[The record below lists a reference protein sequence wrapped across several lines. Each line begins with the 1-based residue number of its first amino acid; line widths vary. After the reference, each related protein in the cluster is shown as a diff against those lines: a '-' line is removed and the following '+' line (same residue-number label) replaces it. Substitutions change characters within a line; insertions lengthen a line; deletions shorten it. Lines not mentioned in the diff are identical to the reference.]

1 MRSVPRYQS
10 HSHSNDIAWA
20 AQSYFDQAA
29 EVSSLLDIKLTSR
42 KWDNQSVLMCGFPVI
57 QLQRHLKA
65 LVQENHRFVALCE
78 EFARPVQPGT
88 KPSYDRRVV
97 RIVTPGTLIDEPFLN
112 HYENNYL
119 MAISPAASSSPT
131 GHDELGLAWL
141 DVSTGEFFTKSTTT
155 ECLCDD
161 IVRIHPREVVLPK
174 KLKSV
179 DPCPVRTIVRGE
191 CTVLSYFDTA
201 TPTHLQ
207 PLPHVPNTSL
217 NARHPTTPV
226 LSSQESSAVALLTG
240 YLQSNLLE
248 YTPNLSAPRKETD
261 EARMEIDAHTLKSL
275 EIREG
280 VHGSGGIGTLL
291 GCLKRTV
298 TSGGTRLLSRWLCTY
313 QSYLISFKADGNLA
327 GSPST
332 SLSEIN
338 TRQSIVALFNTLP
351 HLRRDLRERLRSI
364 DDVARVLQKFLLGR
378 GNTDDVVAISTA
390 ISVWSFVR
398 TRLSL
403 ERKLHTKEGDRNLRR
418 EWVAIDALLSQMEDL
433 PELERKIQASM
444 DGDPTQLGSLP
455 ERTEEDTITPQELSA
470 EDKWQQGYRRSIN
483 PECVELDEWQLLSR
497 RLIGVT

>member
-1 MRSVPRYQS
+1 MRSVLRYQS
-10 HSHSNDIAWA
+10 HGHPNDIAWA
-20 AQSYFDQAA
+20 AQSYFDQAT

-65 LVQENHRFVALCE
+65 LVQQNHRFVALCE
-78 EFARPVQPGT
+78 EFAQPVPPGN

-112 HYENNYL
+112 HFENNYL
-119 MAISPAASSSPT
+119 MAISPTASSSPAE
-131 GHDELGLAWL
+131 HDELGLAWL
-141 DVSTGEFFTKSTTT
+141 DVSTGEFFTKSTTV

-174 KLKSV
+174 KIKSV
-179 DPCPVRTIVRGE
+179 DPCPVRTIVQGE
-191 CTVLSYFDTA
+191 CIVVSYFDTA

-207 PLPHVPNTSL
+207 PLPRVPNASL
-217 NARHPTTPV
+217 NARRPTTPI
-226 LSSQESSAVALLTG
+226 LSSQESSAVTLLTG

-248 YTPNLSAPRKETD
+248 YMPNLSAPRKETD
-261 EARMEIDAHTLKSL
+261 GVRMEIDAHTLKSL

-298 TSGGTRLLSRWLCTY
+298 TSGGTRLLSRWLCTC
-313 QSYLISFKADGNLA
+313 QPYLISFKADGNLV

-338 TRQSIVALFNTLP
+338 TRQSIIALFHTLP
-351 HLRRDLRERLRSI
+351 HLRRDLRDRLRGI

-378 GNTDDVVAISTA
+378 GNTDDVVAINTA
-390 ISVWSFVR
+390 ISVWSSVR

-403 ERKLHTKEGDRNLRR
+403 ERKLHTKEGDRSLKR
-418 EWVAIDALLSQMEDL
+418 EWAAIDALLSQMEDL

-444 DGDPTQLGSLP
+444 DGDPTRLGSLP
-455 ERTEEDTITPQELSA
+455 ERTEEDTITPKELSA
-470 EDKWQQGYRRSIN
+470 EDKWQCGYRRSIN
-483 PECVELDEWQLLSR
+483 PECVDSYEWQLLR
-497 RLIGVT
+497 

>member
-1 MRSVPRYQS
+1 MRSVPRYYC
-10 HSHSNDIAWA
+10 HGHPDDLAWA

-57 QLQRHLKA
+57 HLQRYLKT
-65 LVQENHRFVALCE
+65 LVQQNHRFVAICE
-78 EFARPVQPGT
+78 EFARPVPPGT

-131 GHDELGLAWL
+131 GRDELGLAWL
-141 DVSTGEFFTKSTTT
+141 DVSTGEFFTKSTTV
-155 ECLCDD
+155 ECMYDD
-161 IVRIHPREVVLPK
+161 IVRIHPREVVLPRK
-174 KLKSV
+174 MESV

-191 CTVLSYFDTA
+191 CIVTSYFDAA

-207 PLPHVPNTSL
+207 PLPHTPNASS
-217 NARHPTTPV
+217 NARHPTTPI
-226 LSSQESSAVALLTG
+226 LSFQESSAVTLLTG

-248 YTPNLSAPRKETD
+248 YMPNLSAPRKETD

-298 TSGGTRLLSRWLCTY
+298 TSSGTRLLSRWLCTY
-313 QSYLISFKADGNLA
+313 HPYLIPFKADGNPS

-338 TRQSIVALFNTLP
+338 TRQSIVALFHALP
-351 HLRRDLRERLRSI
+351 HLRRDLRDRLRGI

-390 ISVWSFVR
+390 ISAWSFVG

-403 ERKLHTKEGDRNLRR
+403 ERKLHTKEGDRNSER
-418 EWVAIDALLSQMEDL
+418 EWAAIDALLLQMEDL
-433 PELERKIQASM
+433 PELDRKIRASM
-444 DGDPTQLGSLP
+444 DSDPTRLESLP
-455 ERTEEDTITPQELSA
+455 ERTEEDTITLQELSA
-470 EDKWQQGYRRSIN
+470 EDKWQQGHRRSIN
-483 PECVELDEWQLLSR
+483 PECVDSDERQSLLR
-497 RLIGVT
+497 

>member
-1 MRSVPRYQS
+1 MRSVPRY
-10 HSHSNDIAWA
+10 HSHDNPNDIVRAV
-20 AQSYFDQAA
+20 QSYFDQAA

-57 QLQRHLKA
+57 HLQRHLKT
-65 LVQENHRFVALCE
+65 LVQQNHRFVALCE
-78 EFARPVQPGT
+78 EFARPVPPES

-97 RIVTPGTLIDEPFLN
+97 RIVTTGTLIDEPFLN

-119 MAISPAASSSPT
+119 MAISPAASSSST
-131 GHDELGLAWL
+131 ERDQLGLAWL
-141 DVSTGEFFTKSTTT
+141 DVSTGEFFTKSTTV

-161 IVRIHPREVVLPK
+161 IVRIHPREVVLPRK
-174 KLKSV
+174 MKSV

-191 CTVLSYFDTA
+191 CIVVSYFDTA
-201 TPTHLQ
+201 TPAHLQ
-207 PLPHVPNTSL
+207 PHVSSASL
-217 NARHPTTPV
+217 NSRHPTTPI
-226 LSSQESSAVALLTG
+226 LSSQESSAVTLLTG

-248 YTPNLSAPRKETD
+248 YMPNLSAPRKEAD
-261 EARMEIDAHTLKSL
+261 EARMEVDAHTLKSL

-280 VHGSGGIGTLL
+280 VHGRGGIDTLL

-313 QSYLISFKADGNLA
+313 QPYLISFKANGNLA

-338 TRQSIVALFNTLP
+338 TRQSIVALFHALP
-351 HLRRDLRERLRSI
+351 HLRRDLRDRLRGI

-403 ERKLHTKEGDRNLRR
+403 EQKLRTKEGDRNLEG
-418 EWVAIDALLSQMEDL
+418 EWAPIDALLSQMEDL

-444 DGDPTQLGSLP
+444 DDDPTRLENLP
-455 ERTEEDTITPQELSA
+455 ERAEGDTITPQELSA

-483 PECVELDEWQLLSR
+483 PECVDSDEWQHLRR
-497 RLIGVT
+497 RLINVA

>member
-1 MRSVPRYQS
+1 M
-10 HSHSNDIAWA
+10 
-20 AQSYFDQAA
+20 AQDDRPL
-29 EVSSLLDIKLTSR
+29 SLWRETG
-42 KWDNQSVLMCGFPVI
+42 WVA
-57 QLQRHLKA
+57 QR
-65 LVQENHRFVALCE
+65 
-78 EFARPVQPGT
+78 GI
-88 KPSYDRRVV
+88 VV
-97 RIVTPGTLIDEPFLN
+97 
-112 HYENNYL
+112 
-119 MAISPAASSSPT
+119 
-131 GHDELGLAWL
+131 
-141 DVSTGEFFTKSTTT
+141 
-155 ECLCDD
+155 
-161 IVRIHPREVVLPK
+161 
-174 KLKSV
+174 
-179 DPCPVRTIVRGE
+179 
-191 CTVLSYFDTA
+191 SYFDTA

-207 PLPHVPNTSL
+207 PLPHVPNASL
-217 NARHPTTPV
+217 NGRHPATPI

-248 YTPNLSAPRKETD
+248 YMPNLSAPRKETD

-313 QSYLISFKADGNLA
+313 QPYLISFKADGNLA

-338 TRQSIVALFNTLP
+338 TRQSIVALFHALP
-351 HLRRDLRERLRSI
+351 HLQRDLRDRLRGI

-378 GNTDDVVAISTA
+378 GNTDDVVAVNTA

-403 ERKLHTKEGDRNLRR
+403 ERNLHMKEGGRNLKR
-418 EWVAIDALLSQMEDL
+418 EWAAIDTLLSQMEDL

-483 PECVELDEWQLLSR
+483 PECVDSDE
-497 RLIGVT
+497 

>member
-1 MRSVPRYQS
+1 MRSVPRY
-10 HSHSNDIAWA
+10 HSHDHPNDIVRAV
-20 AQSYFDQAA
+20 QSYFDQAA

-57 QLQRHLKA
+57 QLQRHLKT
-65 LVQENHRFVALCE
+65 LVQQNHRFVALCE
-78 EFARPVQPGT
+78 EFARPVPPGT

-97 RIVTPGTLIDEPFLN
+97 RIVTTGTLIDEPFLN
-112 HYENNYL
+112 QYENNYL

-131 GHDELGLAWL
+131 ERDQLGLAWL
-141 DVSTGEFFTKSTTT
+141 DVSTGEFFTKSTTV

-161 IVRIHPREVVLPK
+161 IVRIHPREVVLPRRM
-174 KLKSV
+174 KSV

-191 CTVLSYFDTA
+191 CIVVSYFDTA

-207 PLPHVPNTSL
+207 PPLHVPSASL
-217 NARHPTTPV
+217 NSRHPTTPI
-226 LSSQESSAVALLTG
+226 LSSQESLAVTLLTG

-248 YTPNLSAPRKETD
+248 YMPNLSAPRKEAD
-261 EARMEIDAHTLKSL
+261 EARMEVDAHTLKSL

-280 VHGSGGIGTLL
+280 VHGRGGIDTLL

-313 QSYLISFKADGNLA
+313 QPYLISFKANGNLA

-338 TRQSIVALFNTLP
+338 TRQSIVALFHALP
-351 HLRRDLRERLRSI
+351 HLRRDLRDRLRGI

-378 GNTDDVVAISTA
+378 GNSDDVVAISTA

-403 ERKLHTKEGDRNLRR
+403 EQKLRTKEGDRNLEG
-418 EWVAIDALLSQMEDL
+418 EWAPLDALLSQMEDL

-444 DGDPTQLGSLP
+444 DDDPTRLENLP
-455 ERTEEDTITPQELSA
+455 ERAEGDTITPQELSA

-483 PECVELDEWQLLSR
+483 PECVDSDEWQHLRR
-497 RLIGVT
+497 RLINVT

>member
-1 MRSVPRYQS
+1 MRSVPRY
-10 HSHSNDIAWA
+10 HSHDHPDDIVRAV
-20 AQSYFDQAA
+20 QSYFDQAA

-57 QLQRHLKA
+57 QLQRHLKT
-65 LVQENHRFVALCE
+65 LVQQNHRFVALCE
-78 EFARPVQPGT
+78 EFARPVPPGT

-97 RIVTPGTLIDEPFLN
+97 RIVTTGTLIDEPFLN
-112 HYENNYL
+112 QYENNYL

-131 GHDELGLAWL
+131 ERDQLGLAWL
-141 DVSTGEFFTKSTTT
+141 DVSTGEFFTKSTTV

-161 IVRIHPREVVLPK
+161 IVRIHPREVVLPRRM
-174 KLKSV
+174 KSV

-191 CTVLSYFDTA
+191 CIVVSYFDTA

-207 PLPHVPNTSL
+207 PPPHVPSASL
-217 NARHPTTPV
+217 NSRHPTTPI
-226 LSSQESSAVALLTG
+226 LSSQESSAVTLLTG

-248 YTPNLSAPRKETD
+248 YMPNLSAPRKEAD
-261 EARMEIDAHTLKSL
+261 EARMEVDAHTLKSL

-280 VHGSGGIGTLL
+280 VHGRGGIDTLL

-313 QSYLISFKADGNLA
+313 QPYLISFKANGNLA

-338 TRQSIVALFNTLP
+338 TRQSIVALFHALP
-351 HLRRDLRERLRSI
+351 HLRRDLRDRLRGI

-403 ERKLHTKEGDRNLRR
+403 EQKLRTKEGNRNLEG
-418 EWVAIDALLSQMEDL
+418 EWAPIDALLSQMEDL

-444 DGDPTQLGSLP
+444 DDDPTRLENLP
-455 ERTEEDTITPQELSA
+455 ERAEGDTITPQELSA

-483 PECVELDEWQLLSR
+483 PECVDSDEWQHLHR
-497 RLIGVT
+497 RLINVT